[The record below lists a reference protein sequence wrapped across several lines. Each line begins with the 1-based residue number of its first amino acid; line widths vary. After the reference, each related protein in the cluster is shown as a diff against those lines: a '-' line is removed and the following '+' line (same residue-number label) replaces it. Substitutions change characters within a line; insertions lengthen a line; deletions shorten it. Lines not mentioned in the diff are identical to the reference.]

1 MRPCTSA
8 RQSRSKQN
16 DNNNSTNRQGPQ
28 VFPGAVVAD
37 DHRRDCAHSDCSL
50 DRSSN
55 VGNWRDLAGC
65 DSDPHLVE
73 SRIGDSMKEYL
84 KMADV
89 FSDASQEYIEQLLY
103 SGFMSKDSCEL
114 IAHAVSSHDELV
126 AEVER
131 LRNFVGELE
140 RTK

>member
-16 DNNNSTNRQGPQ
+16 DHNNSTNRQWPQ

-55 VGNWRDLAGC
+55 VGNRRDLAGC
-65 DSDPHLVE
+65 DSGANLVE
-73 SRIGDSMKEYL
+73 SRIGGSMKEYL

-89 FSDASQEYIEQLLY
+89 FAEEVQPGRFVYALCAQK
-103 SGFMSKDSCEL
+103 SKYA
-114 IAHAVSSHDELV
+114 AHAINSHDELV

-140 RTK
+140 LTK